1 MSVLTQK
8 YGRLEGWKWAGLV
21 AVGGAVGWYVI
32 RARRGAADAAAQT
45 DAATTQAR
53 NAANYGDPAAY
64 NAPFPGQ
71 GEFMAKVLDQLGA
84 ISKATVKTV
93 PPKPKGKPLPG
104 FQWVLVDNKWR
115 QVRFGNQQKP
125 VPRKPTTKPRAGYT
139 WTLVNNVWRQVRY
152 AGQDKKPVKKAATI
166 TPRPTARLMPAN
178 IPTRG
183 AVRAA

>member
-8 YGRLEGWKWAGLV
+8 YGKLEGWKWAGLV

-32 RARRGAADAAAQT
+32 RARRGAAQAAAQT
-45 DAATTQAR
+45 TDAANIAGSS
-53 NAANYGDPAAY
+53 YGAPGAY
-64 NAPFPGQ
+64 NAPYPGQ

-93 PPKPKGKPLPG
+93 PKKPTTKPKPGYA
-104 FQWVLVDNKWR
+104 WVLVDNVWR
-115 QVRFGNQQKP
+115 QVHYAGQDKP
-125 VPRKPTTKPRAGYT
+125 VPKKPTTKPKAGYT

-152 AGQDKKPVKKAATI
+152 ASQDKKPPRKPPKKAVAI
-166 TPRPTARLMPAN
+166 AVASPRPAS

-183 AVRAA
+183 FVRAA